1 MGMQLSD
8 VIIRAQ
14 SGDKAARD
22 KLVED
27 NIGLVWSIVKRYTG
41 RGYEVDDLFQI
52 GSIGL
57 IKAIDKFDLSFNV
70 KFSTYAIPMIQGEI
84 KRFLRDDGIVKVS
97 RIAKENNW
105 KIKKVVMAFEKKYA
119 KEPTIDEISKLTGL
133 DKSDIIFSMETDIT
147 IDSINRTLYENDGHE
162 VYLIDSINNGF
173 DEIEKIVDNM
183 VLEKVIN
190 ILNEEEKNII
200 KMRYYEGK
208 TQTQIADMMGM
219 SQVQV
224 SRYEKKIIERLRRAV
239 RE

>member
-70 KFSTYAIPMIQGEI
+70 RFSTYAIPMIQGEI

-105 KIKKVVMAFEKKYA
+105 KIKKVVMAFEKQYA
-119 KEPTIDEISKLTGL
+119 REPTIDEISKLTGL
-133 DKSDIIFSMETDIT
+133 DKSDIIFAMETDIT

>member
-119 KEPTIDEISKLTGL
+119 KKPTIDEISKLTGL
-133 DKSDIIFSMETDIT
+133 DKSDIIFAMETDIT

>member
-133 DKSDIIFSMETDIT
+133 DKSDIIFAMETDIT